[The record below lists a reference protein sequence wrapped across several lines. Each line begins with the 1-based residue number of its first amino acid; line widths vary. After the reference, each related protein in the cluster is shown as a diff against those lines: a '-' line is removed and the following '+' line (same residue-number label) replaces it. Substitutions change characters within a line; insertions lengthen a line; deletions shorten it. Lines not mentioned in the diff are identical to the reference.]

1 VLFLS
6 GGVMWIDRSRAQPW
20 STLHTDA
27 AVLFCAAVAIHL
39 IAYLPGAWRTTRTAR
54 SAPEST
60 AAGQRARM
68 ARRRR
73 GAVLGAVVFGLVL
86 AVATVPGS
94 QRPER
99 TRGDTVVAA
108 PPPPALVLT
117 AR

>member
-1 VLFLS
+1 
-6 GGVMWIDRSRAQPW
+6 
-20 STLHTDA
+20 
-27 AVLFCAAVAIHL
+27 
-39 IAYLPGAWRTTRTAR
+39 
-54 SAPEST
+54 
-60 AAGQRARM
+60 M

-73 GAVLGAVVFGLVL
+73 EAVLGAVVFGLVL

-99 TRGDTVVAA
+99 PRGDAVVGA